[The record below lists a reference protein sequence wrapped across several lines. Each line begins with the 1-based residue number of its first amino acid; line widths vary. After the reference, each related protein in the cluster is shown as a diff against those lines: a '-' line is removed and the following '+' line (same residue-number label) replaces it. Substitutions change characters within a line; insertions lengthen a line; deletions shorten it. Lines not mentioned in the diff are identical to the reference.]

1 MRDDSETPQ
10 SHQDDTKTSIS
21 APHEKAKYEYKEESK
36 TEKQDQNLP
45 QAGKT
50 TKSIISFIAA
60 ILLIIGSIFILR
72 REKRRTIKIT

>member
-1 MRDDSETPQ
+1 MNKKVRDDSETPQ

-21 APHEKAKYEYKEESK
+21 GPHEKAKYEYKEESK

-60 ILLIIGSIFILR
+60 I
-72 REKRRTIKIT
+72 

>member
-1 MRDDSETPQ
+1 MIQKHRNHIKTTPKRQ
-10 SHQDDTKTSIS
+10 FRHPMK
-21 APHEKAKYEYKEESK
+21 KAKYEYKEESK

-72 REKRRTIKIT
+72 RENDVQ